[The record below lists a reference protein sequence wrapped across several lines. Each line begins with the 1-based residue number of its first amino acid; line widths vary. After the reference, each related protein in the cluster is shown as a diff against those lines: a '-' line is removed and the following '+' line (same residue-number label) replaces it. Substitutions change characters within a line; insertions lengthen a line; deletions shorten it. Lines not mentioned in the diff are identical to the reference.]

1 VEVRLGHYGP
11 GMDLRQAVVVVVVAV
26 HTAAGVGEDSQA
38 DGGVTAVWWRQVVR
52 STAVAVVERRA
63 QQVDR
68 TGAAVLGVD
77 MGLDVN

>member
-1 VEVRLGHYGP
+1 VRLGHYGP

-38 DGGVTAVWWRQVVR
+38 DGDVTAVWWRQVVR

-68 TGAAVLGVD
+68 TGAAVLGVG

>member
-1 VEVRLGHYGP
+1 
-11 GMDLRQAVVVVVVAV
+11 MA
-26 HTAAGVGEDSQA
+26 
-38 DGGVTAVWWRQVVR
+38 AVWWRQVVR

-68 TGAAVLGVD
+68 TGAAVLGVG

>member
-1 VEVRLGHYGP
+1 
-11 GMDLRQAVVVVVVAV
+11 
-26 HTAAGVGEDSQA
+26 
-38 DGGVTAVWWRQVVR
+38 VTAVWWGRFVR